1 MRGPELAREALG
13 LRPGL
18 KVIFASGYGE
28 TEETAAVAAATRLGK
43 PYDHRQLAEVL
54 GDAAG

>member
-1 MRGPELAREALG
+1 MRGPELAREAFG

-28 TEETAAVAAATRLGK
+28 ATEGVDGGLFLSK
-43 PYDHRQLAEVL
+43 PYDREDLERTL
-54 GDAAG
+54 RG